1 MRTFTRITGPAAAL
15 LRAVGSN
22 ASLYGSGGPQDGN
35 FDSLLVGVPGIQ
47 RRLGQRMWVG
57 AHIETVDQG
66 QNRHYR
72 SIRQQ
77 AANFGRSLLRLNIP
91 EAAFRKAPRLH
102 VQSKRGLP
110 QNKLL
115 WRLRNLVL
123 RRM

>member
-1 MRTFTRITGPAAAL
+1 VKPRKPKSKAPAGNAVRIAELRAQVDNLADAIMGAALRVSQALQRTGRIAAAL

-77 AANFGRSLLRLNIP
+77 AAKSRP
-91 EAAFRKAPRLH
+91 TAT
-102 VQSKRGLP
+102 
-110 QNKLL
+110 
-115 WRLRNLVL
+115 
-123 RRM
+123 